1 MDVVMGGLSWYQVKN
16 LLDLG
21 LTVGA
26 EIGGHES
33 NCAWDDYGVLIN
45 TTTKE
50 DVVLSKELLE
60 YKGWYLVSTPKFRDL
75 VSPVTISAGS
85 VIPFDGGM
93 IHVKRTFNLDVN
105 FSYSYKGFRVRLDI
119 LDDMFERFSM
129 PVARSREI
137 IGHQALEYIK
147 AVASIDVSSLEEA
160 AYDWMQEHLCIV
172 TDSQEDADDS
182 EIGLEHDKVLSKLE
196 EFLGGP
202 DAVTEEAT
210 SWYHAEYQL
219 VLHRLY

>member
-1 MDVVMGGLSWYQVKN
+1 MAVVMGGLSWYQAKN

-26 EIGGHES
+26 EIGGHEA
-33 NCAWDDYGVLIN
+33 NCIWDDYGILIN
-45 TTTKE
+45 TTTEE
-50 DVVLSKELLE
+50 DVTLSKDLLE

-105 FSYSYKGFRVRLDI
+105 FSDSYKGFRVRLGI
-119 LDDMFERFSM
+119 LDDMFERSSM
-129 PVARSREI
+129 PLARSRET

-147 AVASIDVSSLEEA
+147 ALASIDVSNLEEDSKDYVDVIVA
-160 AYDWMQEHLCIV
+160 LRTSKTNETQYTFTIPKTTLTQDLCKILELI
-172 TDSQEDADDS
+172 SSRGYSKKGGYDDS
-182 EIGLEHDKVLSKLE
+182 VSEDM
-196 EFLGGP
+196 
-202 DAVTEEAT
+202 
-210 SWYHAEYQL
+210 
-219 VLHRLY
+219 